1 MVACLPSASLA
12 ARAKPAGACAHTRH
26 VPTAATIDKARRA
39 TACLINARRVA
50 RGLRPLRV
58 VSALNRAAQRHSE
71 DMVRRNYFSH
81 SSRNGASPSQRLRW
95 AGWRA
100 RGSSLF
106 AENIAWGDGS
116 FGDAQSIVAGWMRSR
131 GHRANILH
139 PGFRQLGV
147 GVAPGVPK
155 RRARGGTYTAD
166 FAAS

>member
-1 MVACLPSASLA
+1 MAACLPAASLA
-12 ARAKPAGACAHTRH
+12 AGARTAGGCAYARH
-26 VPTAATIDKARRA
+26 VPTAATVDKARRA
-39 TACLINARRVA
+39 TVCLINARRVA

-58 VSALNRAAQRHSE
+58 VPALQRAAQRHSQ

-81 SSRNGASPSQRLRW
+81 SSRTGASPGQRLRS

-106 AENIAWGDGS
+106 AENLAWGAGS

-139 PGFRQLGV
+139 PGFRALGV
-147 GVAPGVPK
+147 GVAAGVPG

-166 FAAS
+166 FATP